1 MTRDGPEE
9 NVGPPAGTTA
19 ALARRTAL
27 RLGFEL
33 PTARRHARTF
43 FMLALVSSAPILLL
57 ALPAGLV
64 IGDRVEVPVL
74 SDPSF
79 YCRYLLAL
87 PLLVFAELIVTR
99 SLAVHSGYFLESG
112 LVPETDQARY
122 KDAEAELKRLY
133 NSIVAQAVI
142 LVLAYALVLALRTIV
157 AYQPGSSSW
166 ERLGRS
172 EGSRISAAGW
182 WSILVSLP
190 ILMFLL
196 LRWLWRMC
204 AWAWFLYRT
213 SRLPLD
219 LTATHPDRAGGLGFL
234 TWAQASFAPVLAA
247 VSSVLSGSLAGE
259 VMYGGESLGSLKYHV
274 IVFVVIS
281 LAFLLAPLLV
291 FFGKLARCRFEAMME
306 FRMLIWRH
314 DRDFDEKWIRGR
326 GANEESLLGSPD
338 ASSLADIAAAFEHVE
353 RMRPIPLDNIALLVL
368 VVAAVVP
375 LLPFVASTFP
385 LTDVLEDLG
394 MFMV

>member
-1 MTRDGPEE
+1 MTSGGPDEH
-9 NVGPPAGTTA
+9 VDSPVGTTA

-33 PTARRHARTF
+33 PTARRHARIF
-43 FMLALVSSAPILLL
+43 FVLAFVTWVPILLL

-64 IGDRVEVPVL
+64 VGNRVEVSVL
-74 SDPSF
+74 RDPSF
-79 YCRYLLAL
+79 YSRYLLAL
-87 PLLVFAELIVTR
+87 PLLIFAELVVTT
-99 SLAVHSGYFLESG
+99 SLAVQSGYFLESG
-112 LVPETDQARY
+112 LVPEPEQSRY

-133 NSIVAQAVI
+133 NSWVAQGVI
-142 LVLAYALVLALRTIV
+142 LVLSYALVLALRTIV

-166 ERLGRS
+166 ERLGES
-172 EGSRISAAGW
+172 DGSRISVAGW

-190 ILMFLL
+190 ILLFLIM
-196 LRWLWRMC
+196 RWLWRMC
-204 AWAWFLYRT
+204 TWAWFLYRT
-213 SRLPLD
+213 SLLRLD

-259 VMYGGESLGSLKYHV
+259 VIYGGESLGSLKYHV
-274 IVFVVIS
+274 IVYLIVS

-326 GANEESLLGSPD
+326 GSKEESLLGSPD
-338 ASSLADIAAAFEHVE
+338 VSSLANMASAFEHVE

-368 VVAAVVP
+368 VLAALIP
-375 LLPFVASTFP
+375 LLPFVASAIP
-385 LTDVLEDLG
+385 LTDILKDLG